1 MDEYGSV
8 RTFNLM
14 VQNVCLK
21 DVISLEIQLKIGTK
35 KLHNFLW
42 SILFFTIPQSDF
54 SKDLQTRLFF

>member
-35 KLHNFLW
+35 KTPQFLVEHIIFYNT
-42 SILFFTIPQSDF
+42 SI
-54 SKDLQTRLFF
+54 